1 MDWNDTLR
9 LLHPFLAV
17 TGVFPLL
24 GVVGYF
30 AWQTR
35 ARSRQQAKGEK
46 SKIPPTSGTDHVKIG
61 RWFAIGVILLTLLG
75 LGRPLVTYGLE
86 KNLWQTN
93 PGYVLLMVGILG
105 ATVTSLILLL
115 RDQTRSMLWAGLTA
129 AGILILGFQE
139 GIYRRDN
146 EWYISHFY
154 LGITV
159 ALLMI
164 FSLAIMQ
171 KIYQDRTGRWRR
183 IHVGL
188 NTLALILFVAQGA
201 TGVRDL
207 LEIPLKWQEPYVYQ
221 CDFTQRTCPK
231 P

>member
-1 MDWNDTLR
+1 MDGNDILR
-9 LLHPFLAV
+9 LLHPFFAV

-24 GVVGYF
+24 GVVAYF

-35 ARSRQQAKGEK
+35 ERGLQQAKGEK
-46 SKIPPTSGTDHVKIG
+46 SKIPPTSGTNHVNIG
-61 RWFAIGVILLTLLG
+61 RWLAMGVVILTLLG
-75 LGRPLVTYGLE
+75 LGHPLLSHSLE

-93 PGYVLLMVGILG
+93 PGYVVLLIGIFG
-105 ATVTSLILLL
+105 ATIASLVLLV
-115 RDQTRSMLWAGLTA
+115 RVRNRSFLWAALTA
-129 AGILILGFQE
+129 VGVLTLGFQD
-139 GIYRRDN
+139 GIYRRDH

-164 FSLAIMQ
+164 LSLAVLQ
-171 KIYQDRTGRWRR
+171 NIYQDRTGRWRK
-183 IHVGL
+183 IHVAL
-188 NTLALILFVAQGA
+188 NTVALLLFIAQGA

-207 LEIPLKWQEPYVYQ
+207 LEIPLTWQEPYVYQ
-221 CDFTQRTCPK
+221 CNFTQRTCPQ

>member
-17 TGVFPLL
+17 IGVFPLL

-35 ARSRQQAKGEK
+35 ERNLQKAKGEK
-46 SKIPPTSGTDHVKIG
+46 SKISATSGTDHLNIG
-61 RWFAIGVILLTLLG
+61 RWLASGVIILTLLG
-75 LGRPLVTYGLE
+75 LGHPLFAHGLE

-93 PGYVLLMVGILG
+93 PGYVGLLVGVFGITCG
-105 ATVTSLILLL
+105 SLILLV
-115 RDQTRSMLWAGLTA
+115 RSQTLSVIWAGLTA
-129 AGILILGFQE
+129 AGILFLGLQE

-146 EWYISHFY
+146 EWYFSHFY
-154 LGITV
+154 IGMTV
-159 ALLMI
+159 AFLMI
-164 FSLAIMQ
+164 ISLAIVQ
-171 KIYQDRTGRWRR
+171 NIYQDRTGRWRKV
-183 IHVGL
+183 HVAL
-188 NTLALILFVAQGA
+188 NTVALLLFLAQGA

-207 LEIPLKWQEPYVYQ
+207 LEIPLTWQEPFVYS
-221 CDFTQRTCPK
+221 CDFTARTCPK